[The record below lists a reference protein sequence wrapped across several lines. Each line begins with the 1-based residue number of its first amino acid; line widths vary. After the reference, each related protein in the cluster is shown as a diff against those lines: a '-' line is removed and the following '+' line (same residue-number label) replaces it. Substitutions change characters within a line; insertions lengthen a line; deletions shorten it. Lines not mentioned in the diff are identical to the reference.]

1 MSTQEKPKG
10 AKRHEGKGSDG
21 DAKSAAKPREHWRGP
36 PEVMEGP
43 GADGPLRA
51 GTSGEQSVRVRCRYS
66 SEFAPLR
73 PRRVRCQE
81 NAKTVVI
88 DRQRAA
94 RLDHD
99 QPSIPRPFSG
109 V

>member
-1 MSTQEKPKG
+1 MR
-10 AKRHEGKGSDG
+10 AKRASQLQREPRAPRAAKGVRGASEARG
-21 DAKSAAKPREHWRGP
+21 AAKPREHWTGP

-51 GTSGEQSVRVRCRYS
+51 GASGEQSVWVRCRCS

-73 PRRVRCQE
+73 PRRIRCQE

-99 QPSIPRPFSG
+99 QPSIP
-109 V
+109 